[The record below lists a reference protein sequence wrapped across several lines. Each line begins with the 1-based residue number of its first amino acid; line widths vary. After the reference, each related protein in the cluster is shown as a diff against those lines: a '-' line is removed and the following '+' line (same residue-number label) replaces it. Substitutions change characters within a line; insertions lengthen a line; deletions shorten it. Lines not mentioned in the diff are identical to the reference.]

1 MKRKGLR
8 KVYLLLFIGLMVSV
22 FLMKPIPAP
31 AGEVRGVTN
40 DIVKIGVI
48 ADMTGPIATTWLAAV
63 EGFKNYVRYV
73 NDRGGVHGRKIKDIY
88 EDSRY
93 TIPGDI
99 AAFKKL
105 VFRDKMFA
113 MLGASS
119 TGGTVALFPQIEK
132 QKLPTIAA
140 SQAESMYTP
149 PKRYVFCTA
158 AGYSEEIK
166 VLFDFIMKD
175 LKAKNP
181 RIGIVYPDVEFGKT
195 NLEQAKKSAKHYG
208 VDLYPEVLNV
218 GALEAS
224 SQVMLLQK
232 DKVTHVI
239 VAQLVDGAICF
250 LREARKFKLNVP
262 SLGTGWTCS
271 EDTIK
276 ISGEAAKNYYGV
288 HAYSSW
294 YDDTPGMAKL
304 REITMKLNPKKK
316 DYTKNYSKGWLCAM
330 ILEEGMKRAGRNLDS
345 ESLIAALETFKKFD
359 TGGVSGYISYSPN
372 ERMGGEY
379 LRMYKADVENNKLI
393 PVTEWIKPAH

>member
-8 KVYLLLFIGLMVSV
+8 KVYLLLLFIGLMV
-22 FLMKPIPAP
+22 LMNPAP
-31 AGEVRGVTN
+31 GLAGEVRGVT
-40 DIVKIGVI
+40 DDMVKIGVI
-48 ADMTGPIATTWLAAV
+48 PDMTGPIATTWLAAV
-63 EGFKNYVRYV
+63 EGFR
-73 NDRGGVHGRKIKDIY
+73 
-88 EDSRY
+88 
-93 TIPGDI
+93 
-99 AAFKKL
+99 
-105 VFRDKMFA
+105 
-113 MLGASS
+113 
-119 TGGTVALFPQIEK
+119 
-132 QKLPTIAA
+132 
-140 SQAESMYTP
+140 
-149 PKRYVFCTA
+149 RYVFCTA

-239 VAQLVDGAICF
+239 VVQLVDGAICF

-262 SLGTGWTCS
+262 ALGTGWTCS

-294 YDDTPGMAKL
+294 YDNTPGMAKL

-345 ESLIAALETFKKFD
+345 ESFVAALETFKNFD
-359 TGGVSGYISYSPN
+359 TGGVSGYITYGPN

-393 PVTEWIKPAH
+393 PVSDWRKAAH